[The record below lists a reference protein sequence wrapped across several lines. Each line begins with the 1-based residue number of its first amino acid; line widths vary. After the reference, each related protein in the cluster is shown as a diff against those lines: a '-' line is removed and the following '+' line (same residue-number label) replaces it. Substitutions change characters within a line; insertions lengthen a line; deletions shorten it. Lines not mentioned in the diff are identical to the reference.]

1 MIFQMCFVAED
12 ERFVDPIIG
21 VSIVKRDAC
30 IKMGFFQFIGGIDA
44 SVIERVI
51 NIPGKLTTSIEL

>member
-30 IKMGFFQFIGGIDA
+30 IKMGFFQFIGGIDVL
-44 SVIERVI
+44 VIERVI
-51 NIPGKLTTSIEL
+51 NISGKPTISIEL